1 MAVTPLTPASVKVA
15 SEYNYLNSL
24 DLAEGLHKPEV
35 SSVYVQRYGRQDI
48 TGFLEMLGNKKAVNN
63 PKFSHYE
70 QERIH
75 GTFRLQAAIA
85 SAATAGT
92 AVISGTVST
101 AASNNYTYD
110 YTGQSPY
117 PTTDTFTV
125 NPLSKND
132 VIEVNGFTMYVTNVS
147 GNVFS
152 ALSYD
157 STAAR
162 PAIATADDIIIKGQA
177 SPEGSSAPDS
187 RNSRVISYS
196 NYLQI
201 MRRSHKVTG
210 TEFGTKTWI
219 EVEGK
224 NGEKGYFWYLQ
235 GVSDEYHRFLN
246 EREAMLLTGE
256 DFQANLAGLGGVGT
270 ASFGDANSTTF
281 TKGLIPQI
289 TSDGNVQT
297 YSAGTLDITELESLI
312 KDFQKNRGSRE
323 MMAACG
329 HDLKLEFDAM
339 IYDSSG
345 ALGGGGAVQ
354 YAAFQGVENQDVR
367 FSIDSIEYGGYKMAL
382 KTMDIFSDPNFLGYA
397 GGIYKGI
404 GIFVPLDDTVVY
416 NNMNSSTGSL
426 VPSLTLNYLDNDEG
440 GRDYMEWVTGK
451 GLGAATSG
459 NDFFEVHM
467 LSHCG
472 LEVSALNRF
481 GILKAA

>member
-1 MAVTPLTPASVKVA
+1 MAVTTLTPAAVKVA

-48 TGFLEMLGNKKAVNN
+48 TGMLEMLGNKKAVNN
-63 PKFSHYE
+63 PQFSHYE

-75 GTFRLQAAIA
+75 GVVRLSA
-85 SAATAGT
+85 SAASADGSGVTLAGT
-92 AVISGTVST
+92 A
-101 AASNNYTYD
+101 AAGYTYT
-110 YTGQSPY
+110 YSGQSPY
-117 PTTDTFTV
+117 PTTDSFSANV
-125 NPLSKND
+125 LSQND
-132 VIEVNGFTMYVTNVS
+132 VIEVNGFTMYVTAVN
-147 GNVFS
+147 GNAFS
-152 ALSYD
+152 AISYD
-157 STAAR
+157 SSATR
-162 PAIATADDIIIKGQA
+162 PAIATTDDIIVKGQA

-187 RNSRVISYS
+187 RNSRVISYT

-256 DFQANLAGLGGVGT
+256 DFQANLAGLAGVGSS
-270 ASFGDANSTTF
+270 SFGDADSTTF
-281 TKGLIPQI
+281 TRGLIPQI
-289 TSDGNVQT
+289 SADGNVQA
-297 YSAGTLDITELESLI
+297 YSAGALAITDIESMVKEL
-312 KDFQKNRGSRE
+312 QKNRGARE
-323 MMAACG
+323 SMVACG
-329 HDLKLEFDAM
+329 HNFKLDVDAL
-339 IYDSSG
+339 INDPTGS
-345 ALGGGGAVQ
+345 AFLGGGGAVQ
-354 YAAFQGVENQDVR
+354 FAAFQGLENQEVR
-367 FSIDSIEYGGYKMAL
+367 FSIDAIEYGGYKFAL

-397 GGIYKGI
+397 GGIYGEI
-404 GIFVPLDDTVVY
+404 GIVIPMDDTVVY
-416 NNMNSSTGSL
+416 NSMNSSTGTM

-459 NDFFEVHM
+459 DDFFEVHM

-481 GILKAA
+481 GLFVG

>member
-1 MAVTPLTPASVKVA
+1 MAVTTLTPAAVKVA

-48 TGFLEMLGNKKAVNN
+48 TGMLEMLGNKKAVNN

-75 GTFRLQAAIA
+75 GVVRLSAA
-85 SAATAGT
+85 AATASGSGVTLAGT
-92 AVISGTVST
+92 A
-101 AASNNYTYD
+101 AAGYTYT
-110 YTGQSPY
+110 YSGQSPY
-117 PTTDTFTV
+117 PTTDTFSTNV
-125 NPLSKND
+125 LSQND
-132 VIEVNGFTMYVTNVS
+132 VIEVNGFTMYVTAVN
-147 GNVFS
+147 GNAFS
-152 ALSYD
+152 AISYD
-157 STAAR
+157 SSATR
-162 PAIATADDIIIKGQA
+162 PAIAVTDDIIVKGQA

-187 RNSRVISYS
+187 RNSRVISYT

-256 DFQANLAGLGGVGT
+256 NFQSNLAGLAGVGT

-281 TKGLIPQI
+281 TRGLIPQI
-289 TSDGNVQT
+289 SADGNVEAYT
-297 YSAGTLDITELESLI
+297 SGSLAITDIENMVKEL
-312 KDFQKNRGSRE
+312 QKNRGARE
-323 MMAACG
+323 SMVACG
-329 HDLKLEFDAM
+329 HNFKLDVDAL
-339 IYDSSG
+339 INDPTG
-345 ALGGGGAVQ
+345 ASFLGGGGAVQ
-354 YAAFQGVENQDVR
+354 FAAFQGVENQEVR
-367 FSIDSIEYGGYKMAL
+367 FSIDAIEYGGYKFAL

-397 GGIYKGI
+397 GGIYGEI
-404 GIFVPLDDTVVY
+404 GIVIPMDDTVVY
-416 NNMNSSTGSL
+416 NSMNSSTGTM

-459 NDFFEVHM
+459 DDFFEVHM

-481 GILKAA
+481 GLFVG

>member
-1 MAVTPLTPASVKVA
+1 MAVTTLTPAAVKVA

-48 TGFLEMLGNKKAVNN
+48 TGMLEMLGNKKAVNN
-63 PKFSHYE
+63 PQFSHYE

-75 GTFRLQAAIA
+75 GVVRLSA
-85 SAATAGT
+85 SAASASGSGITLAGT
-92 AVISGTVST
+92 A
-101 AASNNYTYD
+101 AAGYTYT
-110 YTGQSPY
+110 YSGQSPY
-117 PTTDTFTV
+117 PTADSFSANV
-125 NPLSKND
+125 LSQND
-132 VIEVNGFTMYVTNVS
+132 VIEVNGFTMYVTAVN
-147 GNVFS
+147 GNAFS
-152 ALSYD
+152 AISYD
-157 STAAR
+157 SSATR
-162 PAIATADDIIIKGQA
+162 PAIATTDDIIVKGQA

-187 RNSRVISYS
+187 RNSRVISYT

-256 DFQANLAGLGGVGT
+256 NFQANLAGLAGIGS
-270 ASFGDANSTTF
+270 ASFGDADSTTF
-281 TKGLIPQI
+281 TRGLIPQI
-289 TSDGNVQT
+289 SADGNVES
-297 YSAGTLDITELESLI
+297 YSAGSLNITDIENMVKGL
-312 KDFQKNRGSRE
+312 QKNRGARE
-323 MMAACG
+323 SMIACG
-329 HDLKLEFDAM
+329 HNFKLDVDAL
-339 IYDSSG
+339 INDPAG
-345 ALGGGGAVQ
+345 GGFLGGGGAVQ
-354 YAAFQGVENQDVR
+354 FAAFQGVENQEVR
-367 FSIDSIEYGGYKMAL
+367 FSIDALEYGGYKFAL

-397 GGIYKGI
+397 GGIYGEI
-404 GIFVPLDDTVVY
+404 GIVIPMDDTVVY
-416 NNMNSSTGSL
+416 NSMNSSTGTM

-459 NDFFEVHM
+459 DDFFEVHM

-481 GILKAA
+481 GLFTG

>member
-1 MAVTPLTPASVKVA
+1 MAVTTLTPAAVKVA

-48 TGFLEMLGNKKAVNN
+48 TGMLEMLGNKKAVNN
-63 PKFSHYE
+63 PQFSHYE

-75 GTFRLQAAIA
+75 GVVRLSA
-85 SAATAGT
+85 SAASASGSGVTLAGT
-92 AVISGTVST
+92 A
-101 AASNNYTYD
+101 AAGYTYT
-110 YTGQSPY
+110 YSGQSPY
-117 PTTDTFTV
+117 PTTDSFSTNV
-125 NPLSKND
+125 LSQND
-132 VIEVNGFTMYVTNVS
+132 VIEVNGFTMYVTAVN
-147 GNVFS
+147 GNAFS
-152 ALSYD
+152 AISYD
-157 STAAR
+157 SSATR
-162 PAIATADDIIIKGQA
+162 PAIATTDDIIVKGQA

-187 RNSRVISYS
+187 RNSRAISYT

-235 GVSDEYHRFLN
+235 GVADEYHRFLN

-256 DFQANLAGLGGVGT
+256 NFQSNLAGLAGVGT

-281 TKGLIPQI
+281 TRGLIPQI
-289 TSDGNVQT
+289 SADGNVQGYT
-297 YSAGTLDITELESLI
+297 SGSLAISDIESMVKEL
-312 KDFQKNRGSRE
+312 QKNRGARE
-323 MMAACG
+323 SMVACG
-329 HDLKLEFDAM
+329 HNFKLDVDALVLENTNL
-339 IYDSSG
+339 SN
-345 ALGGGGAVQ
+345 GGIQ
-354 YAAFQGVENQDVR
+354 FAAFQGVENQEVR
-367 FSIDSIEYGGYKMAL
+367 FSIDAIEYGGYKFAL

-397 GGIYKGI
+397 GGIYGEI
-404 GIFVPLDDTVVY
+404 GIVIPMDDTVVY
-416 NNMNSSTGSL
+416 NSMNSSTGTM

-459 NDFFEVHM
+459 DDFFEVHM

-481 GILKAA
+481 GLFVG

>member
-1 MAVTPLTPASVKVA
+1 MAVTTLTPATTKVA

-24 DLAEGLHKPEV
+24 NLAEGLHKPEV

-48 TGFLEMLGNKKAVNN
+48 TGFLEMLGNKKAVNS

-75 GTFRLQAAIA
+75 GVVRLAA
-85 SAATAGT
+85 SAASATGSGITLAATVAAGY
-92 AVISGTVST
+92 A
-101 AASNNYTYD
+101 YTYS
-110 YTGQSPY
+110 GQSPY
-117 PTTDTFTV
+117 PTTDTFTTQV
-125 NPLSKND
+125 LSVND
-132 VIEVNGFTMYVTNVS
+132 VIEVNGFTMYVTGVN
-147 GNVFS
+147 GTAFS
-152 ALSYD
+152 AISHD
-157 STAAR
+157 SSATR
-162 PAIATADDIIIKGQA
+162 PAIAVTDDIIVKGQA

-187 RNSRVISYS
+187 RNSRIISYT

-224 NGEKGYFWYLQ
+224 NGQKGYFWYLQ
-235 GVSDEYHRFLN
+235 GIADEYHRFLN
-246 EREAMLLTGE
+246 EREATLLTNE
-256 DFQANLAGLGGVGT
+256 DFQNNLAGLAGIGT
-270 ASFGDANSTTF
+270 QSFGDANSVTF

-289 TSDGNVQT
+289 NSDGNVQT
-297 YSAGTLDITELESLI
+297 YGAALDITELENLI
-312 KDFQKNRGSRE
+312 KQFQKNRGSRE
-323 MMAACG
+323 MMVACG
-329 HDLKLEFDAM
+329 HDLKLEFDAL

-354 YAAFQGVENQDVR
+354 FAAFQGVENQEVR
-367 FSIDSIEYGGYKMAL
+367 FSIDAIEYGGYKMAL
-382 KTMDIFSDPNFLGYA
+382 KTMDIFSDPSFLGYA
-397 GGIYKGI
+397 GGIYGGL
-404 GIFVPLDDTVVY
+404 GIFIPMDDTVVY
-416 NNMNSSTGSL
+416 NSMNSSTGVM

-459 NDFFEVHM
+459 DDFFEVHM
-467 LSHCG
+467 LSHTG

-481 GILKAA
+481 GLLKVA

>member
-1 MAVTPLTPASVKVA
+1 MAVTTLTPAAVKVA

-48 TGFLEMLGNKKAVNN
+48 TGMLEMLGNKKAVNN

-75 GTFRLQAAIA
+75 GVVRLSA
-85 SAATAGT
+85 SAASASGSGITLAGT
-92 AVISGTVST
+92 A
-101 AASNNYTYD
+101 AAGYTYT
-110 YTGQSPY
+110 YSGQSPY
-117 PTTDTFTV
+117 PTADSFSANV
-125 NPLSKND
+125 LSQND
-132 VIEVNGFTMYVTNVS
+132 VIEVNGFTMYVTAVN
-147 GNVFS
+147 GNAFS
-152 ALSYD
+152 AISYD
-157 STAAR
+157 SSATR
-162 PAIATADDIIIKGQA
+162 PAIATTDDIIVKGQA

-187 RNSRVISYS
+187 RNSRVISYT

-235 GVSDEYHRFLN
+235 GVADEYHRFLN

-256 DFQANLAGLGGVGT
+256 DFQANLAGLAGIGS
-270 ASFGDANSTTF
+270 ASFGDADSTTF

-297 YSAGTLDITELESLI
+297 YSASTLDITELESLI

-323 MMAACG
+323 MMVACG
-329 HDLKLEFDAM
+329 HDLKLEFDAL

-354 YAAFQGVENQDVR
+354 FAAFQGVENQEVR
-367 FSIDSIEYGGYKMAL
+367 FSIDAIEYGGYKMAL

-404 GIFVPLDDTVVY
+404 GIFIPMDDTVVY
-416 NNMNSSTGSL
+416 NSMNSSTGTM

-459 NDFFEVHM
+459 DDFFEVHM

-481 GILKAA
+481 GLFVG

>member
-1 MAVTPLTPASVKVA
+1 MAVTTLTPASVKVA

-48 TGFLEMLGNKKAVNN
+48 TGMLEMLGNKKAVNN
-63 PKFSHYE
+63 PQFSHYE

-75 GTFRLQAAIA
+75 GVVRLSA
-85 SAATAGT
+85 SAATASGSGITLAGT
-92 AVISGTVST
+92 A
-101 AASNNYTYD
+101 AAGYTYT
-110 YTGQSPY
+110 YSGQSPY
-117 PTTDTFTV
+117 PTTDTFSTNV
-125 NPLSKND
+125 LSQND
-132 VIEVNGFTMYVTNVS
+132 VIEVNGFTMYVTAVN
-147 GNVFS
+147 GNAFS
-152 ALSYD
+152 AISYD
-157 STAAR
+157 SSATR
-162 PAIATADDIIIKGQA
+162 PAIATTDDIIVKGQA

-256 DFQANLAGLGGVGT
+256 NFQSNLAGLAGIGT

-281 TKGLIPQI
+281 TRGLIPQI
-289 TSDGNVQT
+289 SADGNVEAYT
-297 YSAGTLDITELESLI
+297 SGALVITDIENMVKAL
-312 KDFQKNRGSRE
+312 QKNRGARE
-323 MMAACG
+323 SMVACG
-329 HDLKLEFDAM
+329 HNFKLDVDAL
-339 IYDSSG
+339 INDPTGLSF
-345 ALGGGGAVQ
+345 LGGGGAVQ
-354 YAAFQGVENQDVR
+354 FAAFQGVENQEIR
-367 FSIDSIEYGGYKMAL
+367 FSIDAIEYGGYKFAL

-397 GGIYKGI
+397 GGIYGEI
-404 GIFVPLDDTVVY
+404 GIVIPMDDTVVY
-416 NNMNSSTGSL
+416 NSMNSSTGTM

-459 NDFFEVHM
+459 DDFFEVHM

-481 GILKAA
+481 GLFVG

>member
-1 MAVTPLTPASVKVA
+1 MAVTTLTPASVKVA

-35 SSVYVQRYGRQDI
+35 SPVYVQRYGRQDI
-48 TGFLEMLGNKKAVNN
+48 TGMLEMLGNKKAVNN
-63 PKFSHYE
+63 PQFSHYE

-75 GTFRLQAAIA
+75 GVVRLSA
-85 SAATAGT
+85 SAASASGSGITLAGT
-92 AVISGTVST
+92 A
-101 AASNNYTYD
+101 AAGYTYT
-110 YTGQSPY
+110 YSGQSPY
-117 PTTDTFTV
+117 PTADSFSANV
-125 NPLSKND
+125 LSQND
-132 VIEVNGFTMYVTNVS
+132 VIEVNGFTMYVTAVN
-147 GNVFS
+147 GNAFS
-152 ALSYD
+152 AISYD
-157 STAAR
+157 SSATR
-162 PAIATADDIIIKGQA
+162 PAIAVTDDIIVKGQA

-187 RNSRVISYS
+187 RNSRVISYT

-235 GVSDEYHRFLN
+235 GVADEYHRFLN

-256 DFQANLAGLGGVGT
+256 NFQANLAGLAGIGT

-281 TKGLIPQI
+281 TRGLIPQI
-289 TSDGNVQT
+289 SADGNVEAYT
-297 YSAGTLDITELESLI
+297 SGSLAITDIENMVKAL
-312 KDFQKNRGSRE
+312 QKNRGARE
-323 MMAACG
+323 SMVACG
-329 HDLKLEFDAM
+329 HNFKLDVDAL
-339 IYDSSG
+339 INDPSG
-345 ALGGGGAVQ
+345 SAFLGGGGAIQ
-354 YAAFQGVENQDVR
+354 FAAFQGVENQEVR
-367 FSIDSIEYGGYKMAL
+367 FSIDAIEYGGYKFAL

-397 GGIYKGI
+397 GGIYGEI
-404 GIFVPLDDTVVY
+404 GIVIPMDDTVVY
-416 NNMNSSTGSL
+416 NSMNSSTGTM

-459 NDFFEVHM
+459 DDFFEVHM

-481 GILKAA
+481 GLFVG